1 MKAVTASVKRVAVG
15 SDLSSLW
22 TGRPTFTT
30 GTFVAAALRELAPTW
45 TV

>member
-1 MKAVTASVKRVAVG
+1 MKVGIVSVKRVAGG